1 MDETK
6 LAYLG
11 EDPPRSHVVLI
22 NPAGHG
28 FPTVVRQSGPL
39 AVDRDFDRKAHGSS
53 SVERPHWCTERNH
66 TGALRDQTSLCC
78 FSWRN
83 AWKYTTNETKGQRSR
98 GRLARAK
105 RRMTLKPH
113 ALDEDRH
120 RLRLRA
126 LERVGLRSR
135 LDNAYMDAID
145 RAEQAQLEVLEA
157 ERAVARERPM

>member
-1 MDETK
+1 
-6 LAYLG
+6 
-11 EDPPRSHVVLI
+11 
-22 NPAGHG
+22 
-28 FPTVVRQSGPL
+28 
-39 AVDRDFDRKAHGSS
+39 
-53 SVERPHWCTERNH
+53 
-66 TGALRDQTSLCC
+66 
-78 FSWRN
+78 
-83 AWKYTTNETKGQRSR
+83 
-98 GRLARAK
+98 
-105 RRMTLKPH
+105 MTLKPH